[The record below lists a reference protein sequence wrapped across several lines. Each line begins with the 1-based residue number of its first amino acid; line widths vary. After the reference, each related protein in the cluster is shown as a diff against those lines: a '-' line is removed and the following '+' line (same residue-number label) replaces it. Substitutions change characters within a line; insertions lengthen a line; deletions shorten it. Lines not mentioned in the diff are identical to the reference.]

1 MDPEKFA
8 APAEPSQPGLP
19 ATSAPHQAGEASPS
33 EGVDHPHEG
42 VGTYRAWYAGLM
54 AALLLWGAWLAYGA
68 YRFNHNPW
76 RGVISLGC
84 TLIFLEGWL
93 LLLGMRNRRLRQAR
107 GTSPRVPSPP
117 KD

>member
-8 APAEPSQPGLP
+8 APAESPRP
-19 ATSAPHQAGEASPS
+19 APPESSAPHAAGGTSAD
-33 EGVDHPHEG
+33 EGAPRYEG
-42 VGTYRAWYAGLM
+42 AGTYRAWYAGLM

-84 TLIFLEGWL
+84 TLLFLEGWL
-93 LLLGMRNRRLRQAR
+93 ILLGMRNRRPRRAR
-107 GTSPRVPSPP
+107 PSVPVEPSSPER
-117 KD
+117 

>member
-8 APAEPSQPGLP
+8 APVDSSQSGLP
-19 ATSAPHQAGEASPS
+19 ATSAPHQAGEGSS
-33 EGVDHPHEG
+33 NEGVQPQHEG
-42 VGTYRAWYAGLM
+42 AGTYRAWYAGLM

-93 LLLGMRNRRLRQAR
+93 ILLGMRNRRMRQAR
-107 GTSPRVPSPP
+107 GKTPLDPAPP
-117 KD
+117 G